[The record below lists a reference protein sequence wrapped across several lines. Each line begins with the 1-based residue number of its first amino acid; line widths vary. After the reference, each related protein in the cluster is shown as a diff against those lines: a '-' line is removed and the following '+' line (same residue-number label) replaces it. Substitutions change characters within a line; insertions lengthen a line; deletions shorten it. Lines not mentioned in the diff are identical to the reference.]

1 MKVSLSFVLTALLL
15 ALGSPLSAQE
25 RADPKPVRPPVAVDP
40 PPLAA
45 QPPLVAT
52 PGFPG
57 MTDHK
62 ELIAAL
68 IDTLD
73 DEDADV
79 SNAVA
84 AALGKLGQ
92 PAVSPLMTILKDKDK
107 SATLRAKAALA
118 LGNIGSQAQEAL
130 PVLAKA
136 LKEKDKELKKRAAG
150 AIGAIASN
158 PYGTTPVFPGTVVPF
173 APLPAPLPPAKL
185 GDAPP
190 ASPLAPPVVPPTKKS
205 EEK

>member
-1 MKVSLSFVLTALLL
+1 
-15 ALGSPLSAQE
+15 
-25 RADPKPVRPPVAVDP
+25 
-40 PPLAA
+40 
-45 QPPLVAT
+45 
-52 PGFPG
+52 

-62 ELIAAL
+62 EVITAL

-84 AALGKLGQ
+84 TALGKLGQ
-92 PAVSPLMTILKDKDK
+92 PAVSPLLAILKDKDK

-118 LGNIGSQAQEAL
+118 LGNIGPQAQEAL

-136 LKEKDKELKKRAAG
+136 LKEKDKELKKRAAS

-158 PYGTTPVFPGTVVPF
+158 PYGTMPGFAGPITPV
-173 APLPAPLPPAKL
+173 APAPLPPIKI
-185 GDAPP
+185 DPP
-190 ASPLAPPVVPPTKKS
+190 AASPLVPPPTAPGAPPVKKPD
-205 EEK
+205 EK